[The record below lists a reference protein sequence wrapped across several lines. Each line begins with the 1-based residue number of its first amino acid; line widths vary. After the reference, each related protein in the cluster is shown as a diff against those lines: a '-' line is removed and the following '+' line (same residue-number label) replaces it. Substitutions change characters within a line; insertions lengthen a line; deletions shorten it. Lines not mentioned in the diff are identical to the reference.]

1 MNRTRTHHH
10 AIGHMGTMSGI
21 GTMQMVEGNDLHL
34 CAALI
39 PVFMLS
45 MRSHERPAG
54 RVRAKL

>member
-1 MNRTRTHHH
+1 
-10 AIGHMGTMSGI
+10 
-21 GTMQMVEGNDLHL
+21 MQMVEGNDLHL
-34 CAALI
+34 CAALII

>member
-1 MNRTRTHHH
+1 
-10 AIGHMGTMSGI
+10 
-21 GTMQMVEGNDLHL
+21 MQMVEGNDLHL